1 VWNCIECT
9 DMDGIGRKATPAQ
22 VRSEIWMALIRG
34 SRGLIYFIH
43 QFKPVLNESALLSD
57 PEMLTAVTA
66 INRQIKEL
74 APFLN
79 DPSLPDALTTV
90 SSPAGSPVI
99 AVLKESRGTT
109 CVFAVKLTP
118 EPATAAFTLKNTP
131 ATKARVLEESR
142 QLEVADRT
150 FKDFFAPYA
159 VHLYRLE

>member
-1 VWNCIECT
+1 
-9 DMDGIGRKATPAQ
+9 
-22 VRSEIWMALIRG
+22 
-34 SRGLIYFIH
+34 
-43 QFKPVLNESALLSD
+43 
-57 PEMLTAVTA
+57 MLTAVTA

-74 APFLN
+74 APVLN
-79 DPSLPDALTTV
+79 RPSLPDALTV
-90 SSPAGSPVI
+90 SGPAGSTVI

-109 CVFAVKLTP
+109 CVFAVNLTP